1 MKTYRQ
7 IVKDLSQ
14 VYSEGE
20 AQALARWLCEECFGL
35 TQTDILLDKDN
46 DLSADSIAKSQEIVR
61 RLLNHEPIQY
71 ILGSTTFYGRRFTAA
86 PGTLIP
92 RPETEELLHHLLG
105 SVAAGSSSPCAAAG
119 SSVAAGFPSP
129 SVAAGF
135 AGSILDIGTG
145 TGCIALTLALEL
157 PDAQVTA
164 WDISPEALAVAR
176 RNASLYPSASV
187 TFEQADIFSP
197 PADDRLWDII
207 VSNPPYVRRCEAAE
221 MEHNVLDYE
230 PHLALFVPD
239 DDPLLFY
246 RAIAKYAST
255 HLREDGQLW
264 LEINQ
269 YLSAETAHLIE
280 EYGFGNVQVI
290 NDSYGNP
297 RFLFQ
302 QNTLNP

>member
-1 MKTYRQ
+1 
-7 IVKDLSQ
+7 
-14 VYSEGE
+14 
-20 AQALARWLCEECFGL
+20 
-35 TQTDILLDKDN
+35 
-46 DLSADSIAKSQEIVR
+46 
-61 RLLNHEPIQY
+61 
-71 ILGSTTFYGRRFTAA
+71 
-86 PGTLIP
+86 
-92 RPETEELLHHLLG
+92 
-105 SVAAGSSSPCAAAG
+105 
-119 SSVAAGFPSP
+119 
-129 SVAAGF
+129 
-135 AGSILDIGTG
+135 
-145 TGCIALTLALEL
+145 
-157 PDAQVTA
+157 
-164 WDISPEALAVAR
+164 
-176 RNASLYPSASV
+176 
-187 TFEQADIFSP
+187 
-197 PADDRLWDII
+197 
-207 VSNPPYVRRCEAAE
+207 